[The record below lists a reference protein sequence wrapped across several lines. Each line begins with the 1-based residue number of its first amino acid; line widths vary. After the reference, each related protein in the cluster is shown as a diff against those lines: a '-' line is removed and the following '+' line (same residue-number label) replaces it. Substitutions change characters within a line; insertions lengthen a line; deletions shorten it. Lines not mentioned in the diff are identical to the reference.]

1 MLAFELLP
9 LPLPFWPTFHVL
21 LFDAIELKALNRSS
35 KNVSIALNTSTM
47 GFALDPA
54 LFVPLLLAALGFAPA
69 VLLPDASVLVVVL
82 VVVVVVL
89 VALLSVVLGLAAAL
103 PLPVLALEEAVFAD
117 DRPS

>member
-1 MLAFELLP
+1 MLP

-21 LFDAIELKALNRSS
+21 PFDAIELKALNRLS

-54 LFVPLLLAALGFAPA
+54 LFVPLLLAELGFAPA
-69 VLLPDASVLVVVL
+69 VLLPDASVLVVVFVVL

-89 VALLSVVLGLAAAL
+89 VALLSVALGLAAAL
-103 PLPVLALEEAVFAD
+103 PLPELALEEAVFAD